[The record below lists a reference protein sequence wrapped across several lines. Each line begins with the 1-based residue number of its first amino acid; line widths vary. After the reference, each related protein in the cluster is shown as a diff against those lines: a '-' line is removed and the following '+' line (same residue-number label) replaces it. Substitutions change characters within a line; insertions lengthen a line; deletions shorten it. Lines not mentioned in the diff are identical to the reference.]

1 MYTLAVGI
9 CFGRAVKVSNY
20 PTPLKSRNH
29 RIPFSTQISLTLS
42 KRLDIRPPLHRIRQL
57 PETRIILQPLHA
69 LLRQILIVQ
78 DLIEHQIRVRDRL
91 AEHIRAR
98 AREFVSREV
107 SLEGVQEADALG
119 LLVFGIRLFFLGVE
133 KGVDEL
139 GPPWPV
145 LKNQSLT
152 ILLR

>member
-1 MYTLAVGI
+1 M
-9 CFGRAVKVSNY
+9 
-20 PTPLKSRNH
+20 
-29 RIPFSTQISLTLS
+29 
-42 KRLDIRPPLHRIRQL
+42 
-57 PETRIILQPLHA
+57 
-69 LLRQILIVQ
+69 Q
-78 DLIEHQIRVRDRL
+78 DLIEHQIRIRDRR

-107 SLEGVQEADALG
+107 SFERGQEADALG
-119 LLVFGIRLFFLGVE
+119 LLVFGIRLIFLGVE

-152 ILLR
+152 MLLR